1 MPKSRLP
8 HLDETGI
15 PLKAYDNGAFL
26 HSPDGRTLRVISE
39 MHEPY
44 ARFKRY
50 GIRDTI
56 VFYGSAR
63 ILDPK
68 DAKIKLQTL
77 QKEAKNQ
84 STPSASLRRK
94 LQWAQ
99 SDLDMSVYYR
109 DAMKLAEMMTRW
121 SSKLDGGKRFIVCSG
136 GGPGIMEAANRG
148 AKKAG
153 GPTIGLNIS
162 LPFEQIPNPYISPEL
177 NFEFHY
183 FFMRKFWFAYL
194 AKALVVFPGGYGTL
208 DELFELLTLVQTKKI
223 EKPLAILI
231 YGKTYWDEI
240 VDFEAMAKHHMIS
253 PEDLKLFAYADKP
266 EEAFE
271 YLKEKL
277 ERYYLK

>member
-1 MPKSRLP
+1 M
-8 HLDETGI
+8 
-15 PLKAYDNGAFL
+15 
-26 HSPDGRTLRVISE
+26 
-39 MHEPY
+39 
-44 ARFKRY
+44 
-50 GIRDTI
+50 

-68 DAKIKLQTL
+68 DAKRKLLVL
-77 QKEAKNQ
+77 QKEANNQ
-84 STPSASLRRK
+84 LKPSVSLRR
-94 LQWAQ
+94 QIERVQ
-99 SDLDMSVYYR
+99 SDLEMSAYYR
-109 DAMKLAEMMTRW
+109 DAMKLAEMLTRW

-231 YGKTYWDEI
+231 YGKKYWDEI
-240 VDFEAMAKHHMIS
+240 IDFEAMAKHHMIS
-253 PEDLKLFAYADKP
+253 PEDLQLFSYADKP

-271 YLKEKL
+271 YLREKL

>member
-8 HLDETGI
+8 HLDETGV
-15 PLKAYDNGAFL
+15 PLKAYDNGSFL

-44 ARFKRY
+44 ARFKKY

-68 DAKIKLQTL
+68 DAKRKLLVL
-77 QKEAKNQ
+77 QKEANNQ
-84 STPSASLRRK
+84 LKPSVSLRR
-94 LQWAQ
+94 QIERVQ
-99 SDLDMSVYYR
+99 SDLEMSAYYR
-109 DAMKLAEMMTRW
+109 DAMKLAEMLTRW

-194 AKALVVFPGGYGTL
+194 AKALVVSPGGYGTL

-231 YGKTYWDEI
+231 YGKKYWDEI
-240 VDFEAMAKHHMIS
+240 IDFEAMAKHHMIS
-253 PEDLKLFAYADKP
+253 PEDLQLFSYADKP

-271 YLKEKL
+271 YLREKL

>member
-8 HLDETGI
+8 HLDETGV
-15 PLKAYDNGAFL
+15 PLKAYDNGSFL

-44 ARFKRY
+44 ARFKKY

-68 DAKIKLQTL
+68 DAKRKLLVL
-77 QKEAKNQ
+77 QKEANNQ
-84 STPSASLRRK
+84 LKPSVSLRR
-94 LQWAQ
+94 QIERVQ
-99 SDLDMSVYYR
+99 SDLEMSAYYR
-109 DAMKLAEMMTRW
+109 DAMKLAEMLTRW

-194 AKALVVFPGGYGTL
+194 AKALVVFPGGYG
-208 DELFELLTLVQTKKI
+208 
-223 EKPLAILI
+223 
-231 YGKTYWDEI
+231 
-240 VDFEAMAKHHMIS
+240 
-253 PEDLKLFAYADKP
+253 
-266 EEAFE
+266 
-271 YLKEKL
+271 
-277 ERYYLK
+277 